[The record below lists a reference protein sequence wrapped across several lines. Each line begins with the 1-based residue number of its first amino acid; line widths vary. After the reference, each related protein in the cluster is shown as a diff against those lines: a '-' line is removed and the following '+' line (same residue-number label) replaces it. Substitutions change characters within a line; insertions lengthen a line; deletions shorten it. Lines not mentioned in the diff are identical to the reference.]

1 MKRSLTRM
9 VDSLTNATFLP
20 SGDSVGYWKLSELES
35 GAARHRFFPVATLN
49 ATIPMEAPPAQK
61 SEKRRD
67 WPSGVHTAPVIPQ
80 SQATSVTLC
89 SGPPSAG
96 MV

>member
-1 MKRSLTRM
+1 M
-9 VDSLTNATFLP
+9 VVSLTNATFWA
-20 SGDSVGYWKLSELES
+20 SGDSRGRWKLSELES
-35 GAARHRFFPVATLN
+35 GAARHRFFPVATVN
-49 ATIPMEAPPAQK
+49 ATIPIEPPSTQA

-67 WPSGVHTAPVIPQ
+67 LPSGVQTAPVAAQ
-80 SQATSVTLC
+80 SQATSATLC

>member
-1 MKRSLTRM
+1 MKRSMTRM
-9 VDSLTNATFLP
+9 VDSFTNATFLP
-20 SGDSVGYWKLSELES
+20 SGDRLGLWKLSELES
-35 GAARHRFFPVATLN
+35 GAAKHRFFPVANVN
-49 ATIPMEAPPAQK
+49 ATIPIEPPSPQA

-67 WPSGVHTAPVIPQ
+67 LPSGVHTAPVIPQ